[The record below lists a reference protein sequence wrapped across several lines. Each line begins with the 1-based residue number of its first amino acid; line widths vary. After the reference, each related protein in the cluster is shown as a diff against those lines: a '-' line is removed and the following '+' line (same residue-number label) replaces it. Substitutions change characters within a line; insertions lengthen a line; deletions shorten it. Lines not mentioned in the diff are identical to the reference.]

1 MQLKNTNSG
10 SEPISIYPDQIERM
24 IKNMAEKNI
33 RFDDEPIDEINDD
46 EFEES
51 EKKINVSELIAKG
64 KSKGSLTSSE
74 IVEALGDADY
84 DIDQIDKL
92 YEDLENNGIE
102 VNYLDSPDFAD
113 IESEIEQY
121 ESAED
126 MEKMLIQEGLAIDD
140 PVRIYLK

>member
-74 IVEALGDADY
+74 IVEAIGDDDY

-102 VNYLDSPDFAD
+102 VNLS
-113 IESEIEQY
+113 
-121 ESAED
+121 
-126 MEKMLIQEGLAIDD
+126 LIHI
-140 PVRIYLK
+140 

>member
-1 MQLKNTNSG
+1 
-10 SEPISIYPDQIERM
+10 
-24 IKNMAEKNI
+24 MAEKNA
-33 RFDDEPIDEINDD
+33 RLNDEPIDDINDD
-46 EFEES
+46 EFEDV

-126 MEKMLIQEGLAIDD
+126 MEAATVRQ
-140 PVRIYLK
+140 PVRATKVKTPDQAVV

>member
-1 MQLKNTNSG
+1 MMDDTKNYEAEDT
-10 SEPISIYPDQIERM
+10 
-24 IKNMAEKNI
+24 AEKTEETENS
-33 RFDDEPIDEINDD
+33 
-46 EFEES
+46 EES
-51 EKKINVSELIAKG
+51 EKKINVGELIARG

-74 IVEALGDADY
+74 IVEALGDVDY

-113 IESEIEQY
+113 IETEVEQY

-126 MEKMLIQEGLAIDD
+126 MEKMLMQEGLAIDD
-140 PVRIYLK
+140 PVRM